1 MKVYVLWHV
10 YELSDDFGEH
20 DEEKLIGIF
29 STEEKAKEAIQSH
42 KDLDGFKDLSLAC
55 FEIYEYELDSSSW
68 NDGFT
73 TVRYGK

>member
-1 MKVYVLWHV
+1 M
-10 YELSDDFGEH
+10 EADFGEH

-29 STEEKAKEAIQSH
+29 LTEKKAEEAIQSH
-42 KDLDGFKDLSLAC
+42 KDLDGFKDLPLDC